1 MRIGGR
7 HRASQC
13 PDVVFAIP
21 LALALEEI
29 LIDRIIVGDII
40 RLQKVAYILDAHTDV
55 SQLHIERHS
64 LLHTWIDRCEI
75 MPTVFLLVFG
85 VFHQNIVSEFISIFQ
100 KHHHIH
106 DVVSSSRLHA
116 NLRFLNLAIVRLPS
130 HEVGRRKFLH
140 LFHSPF
146 YHLLL
151 AHMMVDF
158 HRNRLGVII
167 RLSIKCHQEIILQ
180 AMGSGLD
187 HFLHQGLIERND
199 LLGSHAMQFFCIL
212 LILRDFAIYIGVSH
226 QDMCRR
232 AIRSLDNRKG
242 GGHQG
247 G

>member
-7 HRASQC
+7 HRASQR

-40 RLQKVAYILDAHTDV
+40 RLQEVAYILDTHTDV
-55 SQLHIERHS
+55 CQLHIERHS
-64 LLHTWIDRCEI
+64 LLHTWIDRSKI
-75 MPTVFLLVFG
+75 VPTSLRFVFR
-85 VFHQNIVSEFISIFQ
+85 VFHQNIVSEIVTISQ

-130 HEVGRRKFLH
+130 HKVGRRKFLH
-140 LFHSPF
+140 LFHAPF

-167 RLSIKCHQEIILQ
+167 RMGIKRHQEIILQ
-180 AMGSGLD
+180 AMGSGLEF
-187 HFLHQGLIERND
+187 FLNQGLIERND
-199 LLGSHAMQFFCIL
+199 LLGSHAMQFLCIL

-232 AIRSLDNRKG
+232 AIRSLDDRKG